1 MIDLARVEKVNSML
15 GSHSF
20 VVEQGDAIRR
30 VEFERIAQ
38 LLGVSQ
44 KVPQFTLEQYGS
56 SPTFSISEGRNAAD
70 YRAAMGGYM
79 LRVVG
84 GKVYAAK
91 LSPANWNYFQDGAR
105 VDNVAKYETMVKVPP
120 C

>member
-1 MIDLARVEKVNSML
+1 
-15 GSHSF
+15 
-20 VVEQGDAIRR
+20 
-30 VEFERIAQ
+30 
-38 LLGVSQ
+38 
-44 KVPQFTLEQYGS
+44 
-56 SPTFSISEGRNAAD
+56 
-70 YRAAMGGYM
+70 M

-120 C
+120 CYFKAQNKTMQFGVYHHWLAVMPSIALAG

>member
-44 KVPQFTLEQYGS
+44 RCLSLRWS
-56 SPTFSISEGRNAAD
+56 STGL
-70 YRAAMGGYM
+70 
-79 LRVVG
+79 LRRLVSLKAEMQPIIG
-84 GKVYAAK
+84 QRWEA
-91 LSPANWNYFQDGAR
+91 
-105 VDNVAKYETMVKVPP
+105 T